1 MIINLCKKTLS
12 LIDKKRYELLRHTQY
27 PANREEM
34 VKLVIQKGLE
44 SLTLE
49 TLEGMISISDLH
61 HPGVFF
67 YNKLDVELRGIL
79 WRPDPNECASI
90 LKEMAPCFVA
100 VFGEPGSGVTT
111 LVNEI
116 ATLSDPGVMV
126 CDDGKPNK
134 INTAIGVN
142 AFLNKRS
149 VLTTMTARGINDVIV
164 ELSQHSLFIMPDGKN
179 II

>member
-1 MIINLCKKTLS
+1 MIINLDKKTLS
-12 LIDKKRYELLRHTQY
+12 LIDKKRHELFHHTQY

-44 SLTLE
+44 TLTQE
-49 TLEGMISISDLH
+49 TLEGMINESGLH

-67 YNKLDVELRGIL
+67 FNKREVQLRGIL
-79 WRPDPNECASI
+79 WRADPNECASI
-90 LKEMAPCFVA
+90 IKEMAPCFVV
-100 VFGEPGSGVTT
+100 VFGQPGSGVTT

-116 ATLSDPGVMV
+116 ATLSDPGLMV

-142 AFLNKRS
+142 AFFNKRS
-149 VLTTMTARGINDVIV
+149 VLTAMTARGIDDVII
-164 ELSQHSLFIMPDGKN
+164 ELSQHSLFVLPERKK

>member
-1 MIINLCKKTLS
+1 MIINLDKKTLS
-12 LIDKKRYELLRHTQY
+12 LIDKKIHELFHHTQY

-44 SLTLE
+44 TLTLE
-49 TLEGMISISDLH
+49 TLEGMINKSGLH

-67 YNKLDVELRGIL
+67 FNKHEIQLRGML
-79 WRPDPNECASI
+79 GRPDPNECASI
-90 LKEMAPCFVA
+90 IKEMAPCFVA
-100 VFGEPGSGVTT
+100 VFGQPGCGITT
-111 LVNEI
+111 LINEI
-116 ATLSDPGVMV
+116 ATLSDPGLMV
-126 CDDGKPNK
+126 CDDEKPNK

-149 VLTTMTARGINDVIV
+149 VLTAMTARGINDVII
-164 ELSQHSLFIMPDGKN
+164 ELSQYSLFVLPDKKN